1 MAIVLSNIYCYE
13 RFGADMVRLIRES
26 NRKYNEVKV
35 LQGYYDLGWED
46 LEEVPAD
53 DRQQVKEL
61 MDDLKSYR
69 ENENTSFRVIT
80 RKVLNPDYDASK
92 ARKSREPHGIIVVVQ
107 VTRNGKVVHEIWF
120 SEDES
125 LNEDFFL
132 RNRYTVRSFSRN
144 FVLSDDGYDFIQDNF
159 RLLNDNEY
167 DWRKRYSYYTY
178 YLADGSRVKDWFMVD
193 YIAQE

>member
-1 MAIVLSNIYCYE
+1 MLSNIYCYE

>member
-1 MAIVLSNIYCYE
+1 
-13 RFGADMVRLIRES
+13 MVRLIRES

-80 RKVLNPDYDASK
+80 RKVLNPHYDASK
-92 ARKSREPHGIIVVVQ
+92 ARKSREHGIIVDVQ
-107 VTRNGKVVHEIWF
+107 IIRNDKVNHEVWF
-120 SEDES
+120 TEDES
-125 LNEDFFL
+125 LNRDFFS
-132 RNRYTVRSFSRN
+132 RNGYAAFSYPRN

-178 YLADGSRVKDWFMVD
+178 YLADGSRVKDSFMVD